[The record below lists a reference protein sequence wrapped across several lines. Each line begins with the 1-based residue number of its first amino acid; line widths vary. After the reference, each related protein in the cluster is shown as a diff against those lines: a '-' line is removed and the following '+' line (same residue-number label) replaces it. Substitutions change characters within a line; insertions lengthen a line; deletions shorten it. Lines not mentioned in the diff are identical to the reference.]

1 MRKNNIKGSKLGVLV
16 AGIIFITGSLSGCGT
31 TKSVADDTSGTQK
44 VEASE
49 IQSKT
54 EETKNTEN
62 SSNDQITS
70 NNEDNKEKI
79 TEKKELSPLSVSYP
93 AGNIRVT
100 VNILALQK
108 GYFAEEGLTVNPV
121 AIGGNNALT
130 AINEENGELDILT
143 AGFVADVQAIGSGY
157 DLTFIA
163 GTAVEGGA
171 VIAKKGNADKFKGT
185 DLILNLDQVTNA
197 KLGFSR
203 NEAAWIVTRQY
214 LLDNGVAADTIA
226 AIEDEAS
233 GNISYYEDQTATAQA
248 VQKGE
253 VELGF
258 LPMEF
263 ALLYADAYD
272 LEIVAA
278 AGDLLPNYV
287 CCREVTSKKRL
298 SDKYD
303 SYVAYETARIRA
315 FEYYKKGE
323 TDAEIK
329 ADVVKTVAE
338 YSGKEPDYVE
348 TYLYGGVTK
357 FAVDP
362 NTNGIQKY
370 ITAAYNSGVFTGN
383 AVDFGTYDIKQNI
396 DTSAYKKALDNLI
409 AENPDNTFYT
419 GLLTQF
425 TESN

>member
-1 MRKNNIKGSKLGVLV
+1 MRLFRKNGNKIGILL
-16 AGIIFITGSLSGCGT
+16 AGALLATTIFSGCGT
-31 TKSVADDTSGTQK
+31 AKSIADEDD
-44 VEASE
+44 
-49 IQSKT
+49 KT
-54 EETKNTEN
+54 TENQVTVSSTETVNSVNNTETTTGTE
-62 SSNDQITS
+62 ITPAA
-70 NNEDNKEKI
+70 
-79 TEKKELSPLSVSYP
+79 KKDLEPLSVSYP

-130 AINEENGELDILT
+130 AINEDGGQLDILT

-157 DLTFIA
+157 DLTFVA

-171 VIAKKGNADKFKGT
+171 VIARKGNADKFKGT
-185 DLILNLDQVTNA
+185 DKALNLTAVTDA
-197 KLGFSR
+197 KLGLAR

-214 LLDNGVAADTIA
+214 LLDNGIEAGVIA
-226 AIEDEAS
+226 SIEDEAT
-233 GNISYYEDQTATAQA
+233 GHISYYEDSTATAQA

-272 LEIVAA
+272 LEVVVA
-278 AGDLLPNYV
+278 AGDLSPDYV

-298 SDKYD
+298 TDKFD
-303 SYVAYETARIRA
+303 SFVAYETARIKA

-323 TDAEIK
+323 TDAAIK
-329 ADVVKTVAE
+329 ADVIKTVAD

-362 NTNGIQKY
+362 NTAGIKKY
-370 ITAAYNSGVFTGN
+370 IQAAYNSGVFTGN
-383 AVDFGTYDIKQNI
+383 AVDFGSYDITQNI
-396 DTSAYKKALDNLI
+396 NTTAYKQALDQLI
-409 AENPDNTFYT
+409 AQNPDNAFYA
-419 GLLTQF
+419 GLLTQY

>member
-1 MRKNNIKGSKLGVLV
+1 MRLFRKNGNNIGVLL
-16 AGIIFITGSLSGCGT
+16 AGALLATTIFSGCGT
-31 TKSVADDTSGTQK
+31 AKSIADEDD
-44 VEASE
+44 
-49 IQSKT
+49 KT
-54 EETKNTEN
+54 TENQVTVSSTETVNSVNNTETTTGTE
-62 SSNDQITS
+62 ITPAA
-70 NNEDNKEKI
+70 
-79 TEKKELSPLSVSYP
+79 KKDLEPLSVSYP

-130 AINEENGELDILT
+130 AINEDGGQLDILT

-157 DLTFIA
+157 DLTFVA

-185 DLILNLDQVTNA
+185 DKALNLTAVTDA
-197 KLGFSR
+197 KLGLAR

-214 LLDNGVAADTIA
+214 LLDNGIEAGVIA
-226 AIEDEAS
+226 SIEDEAT
-233 GNISYYEDQTATAQA
+233 GHISYYEDSTATAQA

-272 LEIVAA
+272 LEVVVA
-278 AGDLLPNYV
+278 AGDLSPNYV

-298 SDKYD
+298 TDKFD
-303 SYVAYETARIRA
+303 SFVAYETARIKA

-323 TDAEIK
+323 TDAAIK
-329 ADVVKTVAE
+329 ADVVKTVAD

-362 NTNGIQKY
+362 NTAGIKKY
-370 ITAAYNSGVFTGN
+370 IQAAYNSGVFTGN
-383 AVDFGTYDIKQNI
+383 AVDFGSYDITQNI
-396 DTSAYKKALDNLI
+396 NTTAYKQALDQLI
-409 AENPDNTFYT
+409 AQNPDNAFYA
-419 GLLTQF
+419 GLLTQY

>member
-1 MRKNNIKGSKLGVLV
+1 MRLFRKNGNKIGILL
-16 AGIIFITGSLSGCGT
+16 AGALLATTIFSGCGT
-31 TKSVADDTSGTQK
+31 AKSIADEDD
-44 VEASE
+44 
-49 IQSKT
+49 KT
-54 EETKNTEN
+54 TENQVTVSSTETVNSVNNTETTTGTE
-62 SSNDQITS
+62 ITPAA
-70 NNEDNKEKI
+70 
-79 TEKKELSPLSVSYP
+79 KKDLEPLSVSYP

-130 AINEENGELDILT
+130 AINEDGGQLDILT

-157 DLTFIA
+157 DLTFVA

-171 VIAKKGNADKFKGT
+171 VIARKGNADKFTGT
-185 DLILNLDQVTNA
+185 DKALNLTAVTDA
-197 KLGFSR
+197 KLGLAR

-214 LLDNGVAADTIA
+214 LLDNGIEAGVIA
-226 AIEDEAS
+226 SIEDEAT
-233 GNISYYEDQTATAQA
+233 GHISYYEDSTATAQA

-272 LEIVAA
+272 LEVVVA
-278 AGDLLPNYV
+278 AGDLSPDYV

-298 SDKYD
+298 TDKFD
-303 SYVAYETARIRA
+303 SFVAYETARIKA

-323 TDAEIK
+323 TDAAIK
-329 ADVVKTVAE
+329 ADVIKTVAD

-362 NTNGIQKY
+362 NTAGIKKY
-370 ITAAYNSGVFTGN
+370 IQAAYNSGVFTGN
-383 AVDFGTYDIKQNI
+383 AVDFGSYDITQNI
-396 DTSAYKKALDNLI
+396 NTTAYKQALDQLI
-409 AENPDNTFYT
+409 AQNPDNAFYA
-419 GLLTQF
+419 GLLTQY